1 MFGFVVAGIAFIA
14 LILLLTI
21 KVTPEDSEQKK
32 EKKEKQKK
40 RSAPKTAE
48 PENETKAHSR
58 SVRLDKMTEM
68 LVHLMEDGNVSEIQ
82 QAVQNGINL
91 KRPLQDGQTCLMI
104 AVKHNQDPEIIP
116 FLTKN
121 GIDINA
127 VNDKGQTALMLAA
140 TFNPSPEITKMLL
153 NNGADKTIK
162 DKSGKTAA
170 DYVEMNFDLRGT
182 EIPGLLFVK

>member
-32 EKKEKQKK
+32 KSKVKN
-40 RSAPKTAE
+40 ATPPKAAE
-48 PENETKAHSR
+48 PENEAKAHSR
-58 SVRLDKMTEM
+58 SVRLDKMTER
-68 LVHLMEDGNVSEIQ
+68 LVHLMEDGNVAEIQ

-127 VNDKGQTALMLAA
+127 VDDKGQTALMLAA
-140 TFNPSPEITKMLL
+140 TFNPSPEITKTLL

-170 DYVEMNFDLRGT
+170 DYVQMNFDLIDT

>member
-21 KVTPEDSEQKK
+21 KVTPEDSEQ
-32 EKKEKQKK
+32 KKEKQKK

-104 AVKHNQDPEIIP
+104 AVKHNQDP
-116 FLTKN
+116 
-121 GIDINA
+121 
-127 VNDKGQTALMLAA
+127 
-140 TFNPSPEITKMLL
+140 
-153 NNGADKTIK
+153 
-162 DKSGKTAA
+162 
-170 DYVEMNFDLRGT
+170 
-182 EIPGLLFVK
+182 

>member
-82 QAVQNGINL
+82 QAV
-91 KRPLQDGQTCLMI
+91 
-104 AVKHNQDPEIIP
+104 
-116 FLTKN
+116 
-121 GIDINA
+121 
-127 VNDKGQTALMLAA
+127 
-140 TFNPSPEITKMLL
+140 
-153 NNGADKTIK
+153 
-162 DKSGKTAA
+162 
-170 DYVEMNFDLRGT
+170 
-182 EIPGLLFVK
+182 